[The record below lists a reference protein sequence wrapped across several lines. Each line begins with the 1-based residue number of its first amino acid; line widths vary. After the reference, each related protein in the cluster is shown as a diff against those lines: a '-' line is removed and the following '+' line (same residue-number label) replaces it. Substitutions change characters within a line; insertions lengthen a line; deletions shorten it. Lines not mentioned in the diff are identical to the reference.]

1 VSSAQHDDLLGKDLL
16 GELEKK
22 VLWLAAWT
30 IHHANHIRES
40 EDGMKVGGHQ
50 ASSASLATIMSV
62 LYFEVLRPEDRVAVK
77 PHASPIFHAIQ
88 YLLGKQSRDKL
99 ENFRGYKGAQSYP
112 SRTKDSD
119 DVDFSTG
126 SVGLGVAQTLFS
138 SIVQDYVRAKGWS
151 KGGPF
156 KDRPEGRMI
165 ALVGDAELD
174 EGNIFEALLEG
185 WKQGLRNTWWIVD
198 YNRQSLD
205 AVVREGLWQRFEQIF
220 RTFGWDV
227 VVLKYGTLL
236 EAAFREPGGA
246 KLRDWIDRCP
256 NQLYSALTFQGGAG
270 WRKRLED
277 EIGDQGEVSKLI
289 ARRDDAELAALMTNL
304 AGHDRPTLL
313 KAFAEAAKHDRPVCF
328 IAYTIKGFG
337 LPLAGHK
344 DNHAGLMTPAQMEA
358 FRTTMAI
365 RPGHEWDSFE
375 GLAADPAALQAYLD
389 RVPFAAT
396 AERRLRAA
404 EVPVP
409 ATLAVPPQPV
419 TSTQTGFGQILNEI
433 GREETPLAQRI
444 VTTSPDVTVSTNLG
458 PWVNRRGLFA
468 RANLA
473 DTFKEERIASAQKW
487 EFGPNG
493 QHLELGIAEMNL
505 FIMLSALGLSHSI
518 NGERLI
524 PIGTLY
530 DPFISRGLDALNY
543 ACYQDARFILVATPS
558 GITLAPEG
566 GAHQSIASP
575 LIGMAQDGLA
585 AFEPAFVDELAVILR
600 WSFEYIQRSG
610 EGDPD
615 ERSWLRD
622 ETGGSVYLRLSTRQ
636 IEQPVREM
644 TDELRRDIIDG
655 AYWLR
660 RPGPNCTAVVAYSGA
675 VAPEAIAAVG
685 MMGEAW
691 RDIGLL
697 AVTSA
702 DRLNAGWSAAMR
714 ARQRG
719 LRHAESHIERLLR
732 GVPSYAA
739 FVTVVDGHPTAL
751 SWLGGVF
758 GHKVHPLGV
767 EHFGQTG
774 TVADLYRH
782 YGIDAD
788 SIRSAAERIGQDQRQ
803 PFKVVK

>member
-1 VSSAQHDDLLGKDLL
+1 VSESNLDLL
-16 GELEKK
+16 GEFEKK
-22 VLWLAAWT
+22 TLWLAAWT
-30 IHHANHIRES
+30 IHNANHIRENA
-40 EDGMKVGGHQ
+40 DGMKVGGHQ
-50 ASSASLATIMSV
+50 ASSASLATIMAA

-88 YLLGKQSRDKL
+88 YLHGKQTREKL

-138 SIVQDYVRAKGWS
+138 SIVQDYVKAKGWA
-151 KGGPF
+151 
-156 KDRPEGRMI
+156 KDRREGRMI

-205 AVVREGLWQRFEQIF
+205 AVVREGLWQRFEEIF
-220 RTFGWDV
+220 KTFGWDV
-227 VVLKYGTLL
+227 VVLKYGSLL
-236 EAAFREPGGA
+236 EAAFKEPGGA
-246 KLRDWIDRCP
+246 RLREWIDRCP

-270 WRKRLED
+270 WRKRLE
-277 EIGDQGEVSKLI
+277 EELGDQGDVTRLI
-289 ARRDDAELAALMTNL
+289 AKRSDAELAALMTNL
-304 AGHDRPTLL
+304 AGHDRPSLL
-313 KAFAEAAKHDRPVCF
+313 KAFAEASKHDRPTCF

-344 DNHAGLMTPAQMEA
+344 DNHSGLMTPAQMET
-358 FRTTMAI
+358 FRASMNV
-365 RPGHEWDSFE
+365 REGHEWDRFE
-375 GLAADPAALQAYLD
+375 GLTALPETLQAYLD
-389 RVPFAAT
+389 RTPFIQDSK
-396 AERRLRAA
+396 RRLTSAA
-404 EVPVP
+404 VPVADFAIAP
-409 ATLAVPPQPV
+409 LPV
-419 TSTQTGFGQILNEI
+419 TSTQMGFGQILNEI
-433 GREETPLAQRI
+433 GREDTMLAQRI

-468 RANLA
+468 RASMA
-473 DTFKEERIASAQKW
+473 DTFREERIASAQKW
-487 EFGPNG
+487 EFGPSG

-505 FIMLSALGLSHSI
+505 FIMLSALGLSHAI

-558 GITLAPEG
+558 GVTLAPEG
-566 GAHQSIASP
+566 GAHQSIATP
-575 LIGMAQDGLA
+575 LIGLAQDGLA
-585 AFEPAFVDELAVILR
+585 AFEPAFVDELAVIMK
-600 WSFEYIQRSG
+600 WAFAYIQRGG

-615 ERSWLRD
+615 ERNWLRD
-622 ETGGSVYLRLSTRQ
+622 ETGGSIYLRLSTRQ
-636 IEQPVREM
+636 IEQPTRAMTPEFERE
-644 TDELRRDIIDG
+644 IIDG
-655 AYWLR
+655 GYWLR
-660 RPGPNCTAVVAYSGA
+660 KPGPNCTAVIAYTGA
-675 VAPEAIAAVG
+675 VAPEAIEAVG
-685 MMGEAW
+685 LMGEAW

-697 AVTSA
+697 AITST
-702 DRLNAGWSAAMR
+702 DRLNAGWSAAVR

-719 LRHAESHIERLLR
+719 LRHAESHIERLLK

-739 FVTVVDGHPTAL
+739 VVTVMDGHPATL
-751 SWLGGVF
+751 SWLGGVY
-758 GHKVHPLGV
+758 GHRVHPLGV

-782 YGIDAD
+782 FGIDSA
-788 SIRSAAERIGQDQRQ
+788 SIRSAAERISSDQKT
-803 PFKVVK
+803 PFKLVR

>member
-1 VSSAQHDDLLGKDLL
+1 MADDLL

-22 VLWLAAWT
+22 ILWLAAWT
-30 IHHANHIRES
+30 IHNANHIRENA
-40 EDGMKVGGHQ
+40 DGMKVGGHQ
-50 ASSASLATIMSV
+50 ASSASLATIMAA

-88 YLLGKQSRDKL
+88 YLLGKQTREKL
-99 ENFRGYKGAQSYP
+99 EQFRGYKGAQSYP
-112 SRTKDSD
+112 SRTKDTD

-138 SIVQDYVRAKGWS
+138 SIVQDYVKAKGWA
-151 KGGPF
+151 KG
-156 KDRPEGRMI
+156 RREGRMI

-205 AVVREGLWQRFEQIF
+205 ANVREGLWQRFEEIF
-220 RTFGWDV
+220 KTFGWDV
-227 VVLKYGTLL
+227 VILKYGTLL
-236 EAAFREPGGA
+236 EAAFQEPGGER
-246 KLRDWIDRCP
+246 LREWIDRCP

-277 EIGDQGEVSKLI
+277 ELGDQGEVTRLI
-289 ARRDDAELAALMTNL
+289 AKRSDAELAALMTNL
-304 AGHDRPTLL
+304 AGHDRPSLL
-313 KAFAEAAKHDRPVCF
+313 RAFAEASKHDRPTCF

-344 DNHAGLMTPAQMEA
+344 DNHSGLMTPAQMEN
-358 FRTTMAI
+358 FRTAMNV
-365 RPGHEWDSFE
+365 REGHEWDRFE
-375 GLAADPAALQAYLD
+375 GLTASHAVLQAYLD
-389 RVPFAAT
+389 RTPFAQGGD
-396 AERRLRAA
+396 RRLSSAA
-404 EVPVP
+404 VPVP
-409 ATLAVPPQPV
+409 EFAIAAQPV
-419 TSTQTGFGQILNEI
+419 TSTQMGFGQILNEI
-433 GREETPLAQRI
+433 GREETPLSQRI
-444 VTTSPDVTVSTNLG
+444 VTTAPDVTVSTNLG

-468 RANLA
+468 RANMA
-473 DTFKEERIASAQKW
+473 DTFREERIASAQKW
-487 EFGPNG
+487 EFGPSG

-558 GITLAPEG
+558 GVTLAPEG
-566 GAHQSIASP
+566 GAHQSIGTP
-575 LIGMAQDGLA
+575 LIGLAQDGLA
-585 AFEPAFVDELAVILR
+585 AFEPAFVDELAVIMK
-600 WSFEYIQRSG
+600 WAFAYIQRGG

-615 ERSWLRD
+615 ERNWLRD

-636 IEQPVREM
+636 IEQPTRAM
-644 TDELRRDIIDG
+644 TPDLERAIIDG
-655 AYWLR
+655 GYWLR
-660 RPGPNCTAVVAYSGA
+660 EPGPNCSAVIAYTGA
-675 VAPEAIAAVG
+675 VAPEAIEAVG
-685 MMGEAW
+685 RMGEAW

-702 DRLNAGWSAAMR
+702 DRLNAGWSAAVR

-719 LRHAESHIERLLR
+719 LRHAESHIERLLK

-739 FVTVVDGHPTAL
+739 FVTVMDGHPATL
-751 SWLGGVF
+751 SWLGGVY
-758 GHKVHPLGV
+758 GHRVHPLGV

-782 YGIDAD
+782 FGIDSG
-788 SIRSAAERIGQDQRQ
+788 SIRSAAERISSDQRLH
-803 PFKVVK
+803 FKLVR